1 MDDAASPTPDGEAS
15 GAPDATP
22 GKRDRSARAVRPR
35 RRASVIGV
43 LGEILLTVGVVTL
56 LYVVWQLWIGD
67 VIYGAQRTADAHSL
81 SEEWQQ
87 EYEASATAS
96 PTPSPT
102 ASGSAE
108 PTPAA
113 VEPVIL
119 PQPADAEIFGTMY
132 IPRFG
137 ADYAFPVAGGV
148 TRENT
153 LDDIGIGHYPGT
165 QMPGEMGN
173 FAVAAHRTT
182 FGKPFNQIASLH
194 VGDAIVIETPDGWYT
209 YRFRTLEYVKPD
221 AVEVLAPVPQ
231 ETGVSADGQYLTM
244 TSCSPMYSKAERI
257 VAFSVFE
264 AFTPRTAGAPLA
276 LTQGVTT

>member
-1 MDDAASPTPDGEAS
+1 MASPTPEGEDS
-15 GAPDATP
+15 GAGDATP
-22 GKRDRSARAVRPR
+22 GERDRSARAVRGHR
-35 RRASVIGV
+35 RPSVVGV
-43 LGEILLTVGVVTL
+43 LGEVLLTLGVVTL

-67 VIYGAQRTADAHSL
+67 VIYGAQRAADAHSL

-87 EYEASATAS
+87 EYEASASAS
-96 PTPSPT
+96 PTPTPT
-102 ASGSAE
+102 SSDTAE

-119 PQPADAEIFGTMY
+119 PQPADAEVFGTMY

-148 TRENT
+148 TRANT
-153 LDDIGIGHYPGT
+153 LDPIGVGHYPGT
-165 QMPGEMGN
+165 QMPGETGN

-182 FGKPFNQIASLH
+182 YGKPFNQIASLH
-194 VGDAIVIETPDGWYT
+194 VGDAIVIETADGWYT

-231 ETGVSADGQYLTM
+231 ETGVSANGQYLTM
-244 TSCSPMYSKAERI
+244 TSCSPMYSMTERI

-264 AFTPRTAGAPLA
+264 AFTPRGAGAPLA